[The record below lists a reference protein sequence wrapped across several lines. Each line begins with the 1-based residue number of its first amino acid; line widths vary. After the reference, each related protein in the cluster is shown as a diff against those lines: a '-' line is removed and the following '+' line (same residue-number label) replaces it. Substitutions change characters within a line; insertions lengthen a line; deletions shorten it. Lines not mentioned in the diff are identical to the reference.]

1 LVWLQ
6 QHLFPFNYVIPGES
20 HNNLLRFETMMRHLS
35 RKEPSSNGIEKE
47 DDASFEETGNSFSGS
62 SYQVINF
69 IVDLPIRADNLVN
82 YDFTEEVGRE
92 LFVMTEFQI
101 VDKETAISNE
111 KGDAAHDLYKERQ
124 QEQVRRRL
132 REGQLSR
139 RNHADRSPEK
149 KS

>member
-1 LVWLQ
+1 M
-6 QHLFPFNYVIPGES
+6 FVI
-20 HNNLLRFETMMRHLS
+20 
-35 RKEPSSNGIEKE
+35 
-47 DDASFEETGNSFSGS
+47 
-62 SYQVINF
+62 Y
-69 IVDLPIRADNLVN
+69 ADNLVN